1 MSAPL
6 LPPVSD
12 LRQVA
17 IAVAIAVARQAQAD
31 GVAEP
36 MDAAATGAVN
46 GGFFGPVAQEVG
58 ATWRLSD
65 GKAQAVG
72 VIAGTKQ

>member
-1 MSAPL
+1 M
-6 LPPVSD
+6 SD

-36 MDAAATGAVN
+36 LDAAATEARIRAHVWEPRYRQYRKLTPMM
-46 GGFFGPVAQEVG
+46 GG
-58 ATWRLSD
+58 
-65 GKAQAVG
+65 
-72 VIAGTKQ
+72 